1 MNLLPF
7 IHDHLKYFKLPT
19 LSLPSSSLLLIR
31 ESQKNAVVRVK
42 AVIDPFTKEMQRLSS
57 LLVESRSILPLSYEI
72 LLLPGSDYS
81 SLPLMRFY
89 RYVLDDSSQAVWHN
103 LPNHYVYTMAV
114 EVPFKWNVVAYYAE
128 CDLDNL
134 RVIDEYTYILAQYVV
149 DGVIAEGKRGSLS
162 TL

>member
-7 IHDHLKYFKLPT
+7 IHDHLKYFKSPT

-31 ESQKNAVVRVK
+31 ESQKDAVVRVK

-57 LLVESRSILPLSYEI
+57 LLVELRSILPLSYEI
-72 LLLPGSDYS
+72 LLLPG
-81 SLPLMRFY
+81 
-89 RYVLDDSSQAVWHN
+89 LDDSSQAVWHN